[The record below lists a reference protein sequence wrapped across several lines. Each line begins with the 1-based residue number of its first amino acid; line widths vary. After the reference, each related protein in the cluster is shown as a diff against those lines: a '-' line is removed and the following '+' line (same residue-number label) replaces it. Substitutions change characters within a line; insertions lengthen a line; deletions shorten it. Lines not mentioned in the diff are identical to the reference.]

1 MSGTKRFL
9 LAQVYLSC
17 NHYNNAPSA
26 LQLTL
31 LPLAEIYA
39 IPSIACLEMGH
50 MRLRIWLQDAIHR
63 GNNSNSEVILF
74 PLFLDI
80 GQNVTVLGVHA
91 NDKKMSSSWEEYI
104 YFDGGFGFI
113 GIGVRN
119 RSRRN
124 PLLMPI
130 ISVYFFLWYSKKQAN
145 LEERLVIF
153 ITLFDTSRMLLWRRL
168 A

>member
-1 MSGTKRFL
+1 
-9 LAQVYLSC
+9 
-17 NHYNNAPSA
+17 
-26 LQLTL
+26 
-31 LPLAEIYA
+31 
-39 IPSIACLEMGH
+39 MGH

-130 ISVYFFLWYSKKQAN
+130 ISVYFFYMIFKKTSQSGRKACHFHYTVWYFTYASLATACIIARYKVLSFSIFSKASIV
-145 LEERLVIF
+145 RSCSTI
-153 ITLFDTSRMLLWRRL
+153 DSSYL
-168 A
+168 AIVVCSK